1 MAKPVKARTVR
12 TENGE
17 VHIVPEDT
25 SRDAPPTY
33 ADAQADTVPPYW
45 ETTVHAPSGLDGD
58 ILVDDLPAGSIFI
71 FAANLFT
78 SFFFQFVGFLLTYLL
93 HTSHAAKYGS
103 RAGLGLTLIQ
113 YGFYSR
119 IARGT
124 DGDGGEADQT
134 GDGLNWLVDDPQP
147 SEPLLS
153 TTPPTPPSA
162 DTPNTPESPFAI
174 SSREWMS
181 FLLMTLGWFL
191 LLSSIIGYWRV
202 KHWETSIRA
211 SSNRGPVTA
220 EDIDRDIAIRRNI
233 EQVFGI
239 GFGVEDEGES
249 SRRNESRSGRD
260 TLHSNPVDQQSLQ
273 EARLARDLRAA
284 GLL

>member
-1 MAKPVKARTVR
+1 
-12 TENGE
+12 
-17 VHIVPEDT
+17 
-25 SRDAPPTY
+25 
-33 ADAQADTVPPYW
+33 
-45 ETTVHAPSGLDGD
+45 
-58 ILVDDLPAGSIFI
+58 
-71 FAANLFT
+71 
-78 SFFFQFVGFLLTYLL
+78 
-93 HTSHAAKYGS
+93 
-103 RAGLGLTLIQ
+103 
-113 YGFYSR
+113 
-119 IARGT
+119 
-124 DGDGGEADQT
+124 
-134 GDGLNWLVDDPQP
+134 
-147 SEPLLS
+147 
-153 TTPPTPPSA
+153 
-162 DTPNTPESPFAI
+162 
-174 SSREWMS
+174 MS

-249 SRRNESRSGRD
+249 SRRNDSRSGRD

>member
-1 MAKPVKARTVR
+1 MSNVVYHHS
-12 TENGE
+12 N
-17 VHIVPEDT
+17 
-25 SRDAPPTY
+25 
-33 ADAQADTVPPYW
+33 
-45 ETTVHAPSGLDGD
+45 
-58 ILVDDLPAGSIFI
+58 IFM
-71 FAANLFT
+71 NRYT
-78 SFFFQFVGFLLTYLL
+78 
-93 HTSHAAKYGS
+93 
-103 RAGLGLTLIQ
+103 
-113 YGFYSR
+113 
-119 IARGT
+119 
-124 DGDGGEADQT
+124 
-134 GDGLNWLVDDPQP
+134 
-147 SEPLLS
+147 
-153 TTPPTPPSA
+153 
-162 DTPNTPESPFAI
+162 
-174 SSREWMS
+174 
-181 FLLMTLGWFL
+181 GWFL